1 MNGLLSI
8 SQLAK
13 LRGVTTETLRHYDR
27 IGLFKPTYV
36 DPETNYRYYSIL
48 QYEKLG
54 TIKELKQLGFS
65 LEEIQ
70 HYFDNRNLKQSY
82 DMLKVKHQELL
93 QYIKDLKSQEKSL
106 RKKLEFIN
114 SLPSK
119 SENLKPSI
127 TNLDTRAYITT
138 GNEVSSDEDMGYCYT
153 SLENMLDE
161 VSPILATDRIGL
173 IVLTDPENK
182 YLTNRWIPYIF
193 VSSDE
198 VRYRHSKTL
207 PTGLY
212 GTITSYEGFENQQ
225 HAYDILTSYLKEH
238 NYAISGN
245 PIMYF
250 PIDLTITDSADELA
264 FVMQIPIVPEE

>member
-1 MNGLLSI
+1 MHGLLSI

-70 HYFDNRNLKQSY
+70 HYFDNRNLHQSY
-82 DMLKVKHQELL
+82 EMLKDKHQELL
-93 QYIKDLKSQEKSL
+93 QYIETLKAQEESL
-106 RKKLEFIN
+106 GKKLAFIN
-114 SLPSK
+114 SLPPK

-127 TNLDTRAYITT
+127 THLDQRAYITT
-138 GNEVSSDEDMGYCYT
+138 GSEVSSNEDMGYCYT

-173 IVLTDPENK
+173 MILTDPEKK
-182 YLTNRWIPYIF
+182 YLLNRWIPYIF
-193 VSSDE
+193 VNDNDA
-198 VRYRHSKTL
+198 YYKYSKIF
-207 PTGLY
+207 PEGLY
-212 GTITSYEGFENQQ
+212 GTITSYEGYENQQ
-225 HAYDILTSYLKEH
+225 HAFDILTDYLAKH
-238 NYAISGN
+238 NFRVTGN
-245 PIMYF
+245 PIMFF
-250 PIDLTITDSADELA
+250 PIDLTITDASDELS
-264 FVMQIPIVPEE
+264 FVMQIPIAPKD